1 MKIEE
6 KNAEVV
12 VDVLIR
18 RIKSLECDCWLF
30 AEKEQKLHEQ
40 IKELNKQIEELKKG
54 GEPFGEL

>member
-12 VDVLIR
+12 VDALIR

-30 AEKEQKLHEQ
+30 AEKEQKLREQ
-40 IKELNKQIEELKKG
+40 ITELNKQIEELKKG
-54 GEPFGEL
+54 GEPFEQT